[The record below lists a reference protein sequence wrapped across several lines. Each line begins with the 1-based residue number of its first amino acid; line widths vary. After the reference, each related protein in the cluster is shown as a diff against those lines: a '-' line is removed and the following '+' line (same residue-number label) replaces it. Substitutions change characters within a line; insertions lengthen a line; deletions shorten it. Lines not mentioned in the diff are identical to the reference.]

1 MDVPDAAPDRVRVEE
16 FRRRHHTGLVTLVFT
31 DLVDSVA
38 LRRHLGDQEATTLLQ
53 THRQFVR
60 DLLRRALDAEEIE
73 TAGDS
78 FLLLFARPSDA
89 VKFALVL
96 QQQTGAL
103 AKERKVALAVRIGI
117 HVGEVVIEEHTQGPK
132 PKDLYGSQV
141 DVCAR
146 VMSLAR
152 RGQIL
157 LTRAVFDSARQALKG
172 EELQGLNE
180 LQWLDHGP
188 YVLKGNEEPV
198 DICEVGDVGGGALKA
213 PADSDKAQRRVRAG
227 EEPVLGWRP
236 AVGQVVPNTRWLLE
250 QKLGEGGFGEVW
262 LGRHQA
268 MKERRV
274 FKFCFRAE
282 RVRFLKREMTLFR
295 LIKER
300 IGDHPNIVSLR
311 EVYFDAPPFYVEMDY
326 VEGKDLRS
334 WSEELGGVDAVP
346 LETRLEIVAQIAD
359 GLQAAHGAGVIHRD
373 IKPTNILVGKGLP
386 HPGDGHSLPSD
397 GRGALGEGTV
407 QAKLTDFGIGQVV
420 SEEYL
425 AGVTRAGFTQTIM
438 SDSSTSRTG
447 TQMYLAPELL
457 AGKPASIRSDIY
469 SLGVVLYQLVIA
481 DLTRPV
487 TTDWTGSISD
497 PVLVDDL
504 KRCFAGNPQD
514 RFADAGQLAKNLRAL
529 PHRQAALREH
539 QAAAAARLRSA
550 QRLKLVGLAGAAVL
564 VAALGLSLAWL
575 VRRNSKV
582 RWAREIALPRITRLM
597 TEDRTAAAFALA
609 REAEKYIPSDP
620 ALTNLVGQVSVRT
633 WIQTRPQGAD
643 VYYKDYRQPDAPWE
657 YLGRSPLS
665 GIRLPSALLRFQ
677 SKKAGYEL
685 LERAASPR
693 WGATN
698 VFTLYPA
705 DSLPPRTVRIE
716 AGASGILLSGLMHLP
731 EVKLG
736 DYLVDKFEV
745 SNREFKEFIDRGG
758 YSTTNHWKH
767 AVVKEGKALT
777 WTAAMAEFRDTTGQP
792 GPSTWKNGTYP
803 EGQADYPV
811 SGVSWYEAAA
821 YADFVGKRLPSIYH
835 WSAAACFWFGEF
847 FAPLNNFAGR
857 GPAAVGSYPGMSWC
871 GAYDMAGN
879 VKEWCWNED
888 GKGKRYILGGGWQEP
903 PYMFSAPDAQP
914 PFNRS
919 SVFGFRCIQVLS
931 TNALPQS
938 VDDPV
943 APAFRDYTKEQP
955 VNDQTF
961 ESFRRQFIYD
971 KTDLNARTEGSGD
984 RSDLCLKEKISFN
997 AAYGNERVTAYL
1009 FLPKRSNPPFQT
1021 VVYFPGSDAID
1032 ERSSSDLLLSLS
1044 LRDTGTSILEQ
1055 GRALLYPIYKGTF
1068 ERGDGLRTDC
1078 PETTSFYR
1086 DHVVQW
1092 YKDLARAIDYLET
1105 RPDIQHDKLA
1115 YCGLSWGAALGAILP
1130 AIENRFKASV
1140 LVGGGYC
1147 MQSTLPEVE
1156 QINFTPRVTVPTLM
1170 INGRFDFFC
1179 PVETSQKPMFRLL
1192 GAASEHKRHVV
1203 LDCGHVAPKAQIAKE
1218 MQDWLD
1224 RYLGPVK

>member
-1 MDVPDAAPDRVRVEE
+1 MDLLDGAPERARVEE
-16 FRRRHHTGLVTLVFT
+16 FGRRHHTGLVTVVFT

-38 LRRHLGDQEATTLLQ
+38 LRRQLGDQAATTLLES
-53 THRQFVR
+53 HRRIVR
-60 DLLRRALDAEEIE
+60 ELLKRAADAEEIE

-96 QQQTGAL
+96 QQQTGAS

-117 HVGEVVIEEHTQGPK
+117 HVGEVVIQEHAQGPK
-132 PKDLYGSQV
+132 PKDLHGSQV

-152 RGQIL
+152 GGQIL

-172 EELQGLNE
+172 EEVRGLNE

-188 YVLKGNEEPV
+188 YVLKGIEEPV
-198 DICEVGDVGGGALKA
+198 DICEVGDVGAGVLKA
-213 PADSDKAQRRVRAG
+213 PTDSDKAQRRVRAG
-227 EEPVLGWRP
+227 EEPVFGWRP

-262 LGRHQA
+262 LGRHQM
-268 MKERRV
+268 MKEWRV

-295 LIKER
+295 LLKER
-300 IGDHPNIVSLR
+300 VGDHPNIVRLHDMYL
-311 EVYFDAPPFYVEMDY
+311 EQAPFYVEMDY
-326 VEGKDLRS
+326 VEGQDLRT
-334 WSEELGGVDAVP
+334 WTQGLGGVASVP

-359 GLQAAHGAGVIHRD
+359 GLQAAHAAGVIHRD

-386 HPGDGHSLPSD
+386 HLASGKPVPAEGS
-397 GRGALGEGTV
+397 GAVAEGSV
-407 QAKLTDFGIGQVV
+407 HAKLTDFGIGQVV

-425 AGVTRAGFTQTIM
+425 AGMTRAGFTQTIM

-447 TQMYLAPELL
+447 TQMYMAPELL
-457 AGKPASIRSDIY
+457 AGKPASIRSDVY

-481 DLTRPV
+481 DLTQPL
-487 TTDWTGSISD
+487 TTDWTQSISD
-497 PVLVDDL
+497 PILVDDL
-504 KRCFAGNPQD
+504 KHCFAGNPQD
-514 RFADAGQLAKNLRAL
+514 RFADAGQLARNLRAL
-529 PHRQAALREH
+529 PQRRAAFREH
-539 QAAAAARLRSA
+539 QVAAAAQQRTAR
-550 QRLKLVGLAGAAVL
+550 RLKLIGLAGAAVL
-564 VAALGLSLAWL
+564 VAALGLSLAWS
-575 VRRNSKV
+575 VKRNSKV
-582 RWAREIALPRITRLM
+582 RWAREVALPQINQLIA
-597 TEDRTAAAFALA
+597 EDRTAAAFALA
-609 REAEKYIPSDP
+609 REAERYIPSDP

-633 WIQTRPQGAD
+633 WIQTRPPGAD
-643 VYYKDYRQPDAPWE
+643 VYYKDYRQPDSPWE

-677 SKKAGYEL
+677 IKRAGYEPL
-685 LERAASPR
+685 DRAASPR
-693 WGATN
+693 WDATN
-698 VFTLYPA
+698 VFTLSPA
-705 DSLPPRTVRIE
+705 GSLPPRTVRIE
-716 AGASGILLSGLMHLP
+716 DGAAGLIHLP

-745 SNREFKEFIDRGG
+745 SNGEFKEFIDRGG

-767 AVVKEGKALT
+767 AIVKEGKALT
-777 WTAAMAEFRDTTGQP
+777 WTEAMAEFRDTTGQP
-792 GPSTWKNGTYP
+792 GPSTWKNGTYR

-835 WSAAACFWFGEF
+835 WSAAACFWYGEF
-847 FAPLNNFAGR
+847 VPPLNNFAGR
-857 GPAAVGSYPGMSWC
+857 GPAPVGSYPGISWC

-879 VKEWCWNED
+879 IKEWCWNEA
-888 GKGKRYILGGGWQEP
+888 GQGKRYILGGGWQEP

-914 PFNRS
+914 PLNRS
-919 SVFGFRCIQVLS
+919 PLFGFRCIQVLS
-931 TNALPQS
+931 NAPPQG

-961 ESFRRQFIYD
+961 EYYRRQFIYD

-984 RSDLCLKEKISFN
+984 PSDLCLKEKISFN

-1009 FLPKRSNPPFQT
+1009 FLPRRSSPPFQT

-1055 GRALLYPIYKGTF
+1055 GRALMYPIYKGTF
-1068 ERGDGLRTDC
+1068 ERGDSLRADY
-1078 PETTSFYR
+1078 PMTTSLYH
-1086 DHVVQW
+1086 DHLVQW

-1105 RPDIQHDKLA
+1105 RPDIRHDKLA

-1140 LVGGGYC
+1140 LVGGGFC
-1147 MQSTLPEVE
+1147 MESALREVD

-1179 PVETSQKPMFRLL
+1179 PVETSQEPMFRLL
-1192 GAASEHKRHVV
+1192 GTAPEHKRHAV
-1203 LDCGHVAPKAQIAKE
+1203 LDCGHVAPKAQIARE

-1224 RYLGPVK
+1224 RYLGPVR